1 MDQRRFFIAAG
12 IGCLVLLLLVVVA
25 VPLVFLNFFPIRRTA
40 AQLDTPA
47 AMAETPARAF
57 EATQQ
62 AIPTLTPA
70 APAVTPAEPQDL
82 PDISSQLL
90 ANLYRQVNP
99 GVVSLAVSV
108 ERGGRTGEVSG
119 SGFILDDRGHV
130 VTNNHVVAGGEIVIV
145 IFSDGTQS
153 RAEIIGTDVD
163 SDLAVVRVEEL
174 PENMHALS
182 LGDSDLVEPGQWVVA
197 IGNPFALSSTMT
209 TGIVSAVGRIIPS
222 EAVGFSIP
230 QSIQTDAAI
239 NPGNSGGPLLNLA
252 GEVIGVNAQIATG
265 GQVMANAGVG
275 FAIPANIVRRVVPVL
290 IEQGA
295 YTWPWLGVSGGAV
308 DLFTQEAND
317 LENQAGAYI
326 HQVVEGGPAD
336 QAGLQGTEEFDD
348 VNGIE
353 VPVGGDVV
361 IEANGERI
369 DDFSDLLVQVA
380 FASPGDA
387 MDLTIIRDGQQR
399 TVTVEL
405 GARPENFQLEE
416 FQLPSP

>member
-12 IGCLVLLLLVVVA
+12 IGCVALLFLLVVA
-25 VPLVFLNFFPIRRTA
+25 VPLAFLNFFPIRRTVIQA
-40 AQLDTPA
+40 DTPA
-47 AMAETPARAF
+47 IRAETPARAF

-70 APAVTPAEPQDL
+70 GPAGTPSEPQDL
-82 PDISSQLL
+82 PDISSALL
-90 ANLYRQVNP
+90 AELYRQANP

-108 ERGGRTGEVSG
+108 ERGGRTGAVSG
-119 SGFILDDRGHV
+119 SGFILDEQGHI
-130 VTNNHVVAGGEIVIV
+130 VTNNHVVAGGELLVV
-145 IFSDGTQS
+145 IFYDGTQS
-153 RAEIIGTDVD
+153 RAEIVGTDVD
-163 SDLAVVRVEEL
+163 SDLAVVRVDEL
-174 PENMHALS
+174 PENTHALP
-182 LGDSDLVEPGQWVVA
+182 LGDSELVEPGQWVVA

-209 TGIVSAVGRIIPS
+209 TGIVSAVGRAIPS

-239 NPGNSGGPLLNLA
+239 NPGNSGGPLLNMA

-290 IEQGA
+290 IEEGSFR
-295 YTWPWLGVSGGAV
+295 WPWLGVVGPPGGV
-308 DLFTQEAND
+308 DLFIKEANN
-317 LENQAGAYI
+317 LETQAGAYI

-336 QAGLQGTEEFDD
+336 EAGLQGTEEIVEVD
-348 VNGIE
+348 GIE
-353 VPVGGDVV
+353 VPIGGDVV

-369 DDFSDLLVQVA
+369 DDFNDLLVQVA
-380 FASPGDA
+380 FGSPGDR
-387 MDLTIIRDGQQR
+387 MDLTIIQDGQQR

-405 GARPENFQLEE
+405 GARPENFQPDQ
-416 FQLPSP
+416 FQVP